1 MLTHSIDCVKELSE
15 SSSRFTDVLFLGMI
29 PGSLADVNNR
39 NVKSCIPGCDDIS
52 FKGSKIKQLKER
64 DQGFKRR
71 QTKRVRINPEVKT
84 V

>member
-39 NVKSCIPGCDDIS
+39 NVKSCIPGCEAIS
-52 FKGSKIKQLKER
+52 FKRSKIKQLKER
-64 DQGFKRR
+64 DQGIQK
-71 QTKRVRINPEVKT
+71 KT
-84 V
+84 NQKGEDKS